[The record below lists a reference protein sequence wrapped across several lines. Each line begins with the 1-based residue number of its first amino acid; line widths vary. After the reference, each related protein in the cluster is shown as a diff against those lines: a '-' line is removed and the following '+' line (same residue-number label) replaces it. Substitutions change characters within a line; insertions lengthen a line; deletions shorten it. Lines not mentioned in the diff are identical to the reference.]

1 MDYCSV
7 WFMGMFGFP
16 AKRPRD
22 PDGSVDLE
30 DDAIRDKKV
39 WGMNGLAA
47 SGWSA
52 LLVSAANIES
62 RDPVPYPCGR
72 PRMSLS
78 MSTTF
83 SRSILLL

>member
-52 LLVSAANIES
+52 TRCGFRTSSCSLEAISLAA
-62 RDPVPYPCGR
+62 
-72 PRMSLS
+72 
-78 MSTTF
+78 TTF
-83 SRSILLL
+83 RLAYVFDEV